1 MSHAHKKSGAAGSNQ
16 APADLVKEVER
27 LRERVAHLEKDLA
40 ARPRVGNSADE
51 ASGSLTPDPAY
62 LVKVFQHA
70 PVGLAVFDRRLR
82 YVLVNDSL
90 ARYNGRPVK
99 DHLGK
104 TLRDVVPELAGYAEP
119 IFEEVFEK
127 GIPIL
132 NREVFG
138 RAGVA
143 PEAARHWL
151 ASYFPVAD
159 PDGSVRY
166 VCAVAQDIT
175 ERKRADHALRV
186 SAQLTRRI
194 LDCMPGGIVEV
205 DTKGAIVETN
215 VEAQRILGLSYDE
228 ITQRFVSD
236 FEPFTVWEDGTPCKA
251 EEYPITRCL
260 ETGQPQ
266 PPTIIGVSRPDGDMS
281 WSLYSA
287 IPVFDPDSRA
297 LQGAVVTFVD
307 VTAQKKALIE
317 LQEHRRSLD
326 TLLSNLPGM
335 AYRCHNDPDWTMEFV
350 SEGCL
355 ELTGYTPADLINN
368 HAVAYASLIHTDDYQ
383 KVWNDVQQALAQ
395 RAVFRLTYRI
405 VTADKRV
412 RWVWEQ
418 GRGVFAADGRLEAV
432 EGFITDISDRRRI
445 EQELID
451 AHRALERRVD
461 ERTADLRRTE
471 RNLRLIAENTSDV
484 VFAFDMDRGL
494 LYVNPA
500 FTTLTG
506 YSVDELRE
514 RQFINYVYPDDTA
527 RMMELWN
534 GVFQGKAFDGEE
546 FRIITRDGQLKWC
559 LSSWGPLLDA
569 KGVQVGVQGRESD
582 ITARKHAELA
592 LRESEERLNAIIDN
606 SIAVI
611 YLKDV
616 RGRYMLINRRFSDIF
631 EMPRESVI
639 GRSDDELFS
648 REFAEG
654 FQVNDRRVIS
664 EGRPLEFEEVAPHV
678 DGDHYYISVK
688 FPLFN
693 TAGEVY
699 AVCGISTDISD
710 RKRAETALR
719 EASEAAESANRA
731 KSTFLA
737 NVSHEIRTP
746 INAMLAAAELL
757 QHTDNDPALVAHRLN
772 IILRNGGHLLSLVD
786 DLLDLARLDAGR
798 LEANRTFC
806 CLTDIFSDVQAV
818 TAPLHD
824 NERVEF
830 RFIHETEVPEVI
842 YTDPTRLKQ
851 AMINLINNALKF
863 CDAGHV
869 HVRIS
874 ARREGEEPRLAIAVE
889 DTGHGIPAADL
900 PHIFKAF
907 TQGDVRE
914 ARIAKG
920 IGLGLTISRWI
931 ADQLGG
937 DLSVASTFDVG
948 SCFTLRVA
956 TGAMQGVSWLTLPDV
971 TIQPH
976 SAVSST
982 LGAKGGPK
990 LAGRVLIAEDFSD
1003 ARELLSYALTRA
1015 GAEVVAV
1022 ENGQQAVDAAQEL
1035 EFDLIL
1041 MDLRMPLMDGQAAAA
1056 ELRRRGCLA
1065 PIIALSASAAGR
1077 EPEELYEVGFDE
1089 YWPKPISMEQL
1100 LQRAASYLRVQPEK
1114 PGENE
1119 VRKSLPMGDPRM
1131 AALVRD
1137 FVESLPAR
1145 MERLRE
1151 SAIAGQWD
1159 VVDEVL
1165 HQLTGTCGILGFM
1178 TLSHE
1183 ARRLMNQLRQGQR
1196 HQGGDAIGPL
1206 QGLVNEVV
1214 ANWSRDQDH
1223 EVSPSDPPPP
1233 TRSPSP
1239 RPR

>member
-1 MSHAHKKSGAAGSNQ
+1 MSHTPPERSAVGST
-16 APADLVKEVER
+16 PPPIDLVEEVAR
-27 LRERVAHLEKDLA
+27 LRERVAHLESELA
-40 ARPRVGNSADE
+40 ARRGGDDSPDE
-51 ASGSLTPDPAY
+51 AMGSLAPDPAY
-62 LVKVFQHA
+62 LVKIFQRA
-70 PVGLAVFDRRLR
+70 PVGLVVVDRQYR
-82 YVLVNDSL
+82 YILVNDSL
-90 ARYNGRPVK
+90 ARFNGLPAK
-99 DHLGK
+99 DHLGR
-104 TLRDVVPELAGYAEP
+104 TLRDVVPELAGQVEP
-119 IFEEVFEK
+119 IIQEVFDK
-127 GIPIL
+127 GVATL

-138 RAGVA
+138 RAGTA
-143 PEAARHWL
+143 PDAARHWL
-151 ASYFPVAD
+151 ASYFPVVD
-159 PDGSVRY
+159 EDGSVRY

-175 ERKRADHALRV
+175 ERKRAEHALRV
-186 SAQLTRRI
+186 SEQLTRRI

-205 DTKGAIVETN
+205 DTAGAIVETN
-215 VEAQRILGLSYDE
+215 AEAQRILGLSYDE
-228 ITQRFVSD
+228 ITQRFVRD
-236 FEPFTVWEDGTPCKA
+236 FEPYTVWEDGTPCKV

-260 ETGQPQ
+260 QTGQPQ
-266 PPTIIGVSRPDGDMS
+266 PPTVIGVSRPDGDMS
-281 WSLYSA
+281 WSMYSA
-287 IPVFDPDSRA
+287 IPLFDPDTRA

-307 VTAQKKALIE
+307 VTAQRKALIE
-317 LQEHRRSLD
+317 LQEHRRSLA

-335 AYRCHNDPDWTMEFV
+335 AYRCHNDQDWTMEFV

-368 HAVAYASLIHTDDYQ
+368 RTVAYASLIHADDCQ
-383 KVWNDVQQALAQ
+383 KVWFDVQQALLQ

-445 EQELID
+445 EQELIN
-451 AHRALERRVD
+451 AHRALEQRVD

-484 VFAFDMDRGL
+484 VFAFDMDRSL

-506 YSVDELRE
+506 YSVDELRQ
-514 RQFINYVYPDDTA
+514 RGFINYLHPDDTN
-527 RMMELWN
+527 RMMELWKRA
-534 GVFQGKAFDGEE
+534 FQGKAFDGEE

-559 LSSWGPLLDA
+559 LSSWGPLLNA
-569 KGVQVGVQGRESD
+569 KGVQIGVQGRESD
-582 ITARKHAELA
+582 VTARKQAELA

-606 SIAVI
+606 TIAVI

-616 RGRYMLINRRFSDIF
+616 RGRYMLINRRFSEIF
-631 EMPRESVI
+631 EIPRERII
-639 GRSDDELFS
+639 GYSDDELFS
-648 REFAEG
+648 REFAEA
-654 FQVNDRRVIS
+654 FQANDRRVLS

-678 DGDHYYISVK
+678 DGDHYYISIK

-693 TAGEVY
+693 AAGEVY

-798 LEANRTFC
+798 LEANRTYC

-824 NERVEF
+824 HEQVEF
-830 RFIHETEVPEVI
+830 RFVFETEVPETI
-842 YTDPTRLKQ
+842 CTDPTRLKQ

-863 CDAGHV
+863 CEAGHV

-874 ARREGEEPRLAIAVE
+874 ARRDGNEPRLTIAVE

-920 IGLGLTISRWI
+920 VGLGLTISRWI

-937 DLSVASTFDVG
+937 DLSVTSTLDVG

-956 TGAMQGVSWLTLPDV
+956 TGPLQGVSWLTPPDV
-971 TIQPH
+971 TIQPN
-976 SAVSST
+976 SAVSS
-982 LGAKGGPK
+982 APAEKSRPR
-990 LAGRVLIAEDFSD
+990 LAGRVLIAEDFAD
-1003 ARELLSYALTRA
+1003 TRELLSYAFTRA
-1015 GAEVVAV
+1015 GVEVVAV
-1022 ENGQQAVDAAQEL
+1022 ENGEQAVDAANEL

-1041 MDLRMPLMDGQAAAA
+1041 MDLRMPQMDGQAAAA

-1077 EPEELYEVGFDE
+1077 EPDTLFEGGFDE
-1089 YWPKPISMEQL
+1089 YWPKPISIEQL
-1100 LQRAASYLRVQPEK
+1100 LHRAASYLHGVQEDSPEA
-1114 PGENE
+1114 ETE
-1119 VRKSLPMGDPRM
+1119 TSLPMGDPRM
-1131 AALVRD
+1131 AALVRE
-1137 FVESLPAR
+1137 FVESLPPR
-1145 MERLRE
+1145 MERLQE
-1151 SAIAGQWD
+1151 AATAGRWEM
-1159 VVDEVL
+1159 VDDVL
-1165 HQLTGTCGILGFM
+1165 HQLAGTCGIHGFM

-1183 ARRLMNQLRQGQR
+1183 ARRLMNELRQGQR
-1196 HQGGDAIGPL
+1196 HLDSEALCPL

-1214 ANWSRDQDH
+1214 GNWSRGDRA
-1223 EVSPSDPPPP
+1223 EVKHPDPAPP

>member
-1 MSHAHKKSGAAGSNQ
+1 MSDAHNDRGAAGSTQ
-16 APADLVKEVER
+16 SPADLLREVGR
-27 LRERVAHLEKDLA
+27 LQERVAYLEKELT
-40 ARPRVGNSADE
+40 ARSRGHEYSNAPPD
-51 ASGSLTPDPAY
+51 SLTPDPAY
-62 LVKVFQHA
+62 LIKIFLRA
-70 PVGLAVFDRRLR
+70 PVGLAVIDRQYR
-82 YVLVNDSL
+82 YVLANESL
-90 ARYNGRPVK
+90 ARFNGLAVK
-99 DHLGK
+99 DHLGR
-104 TLRDVVPELAGYAEP
+104 TLRDVVPELAAHLEP
-119 IFEEVFEK
+119 IIHQVFEQ
-127 GIPIL
+127 GCPIL
-132 NREVFG
+132 NQEVFG
-138 RAGVA
+138 RAGTA
-143 PEAARHWL
+143 PDAARHWL
-151 ASYFPVAD
+151 VSYFPVVD
-159 PDGSVRY
+159 EDGAVRY

-175 ERKRADHALRV
+175 ERKHAEHALRV
-186 SAQLTRRI
+186 SEQLTRRI

-205 DTKGAIVETN
+205 DTTGAIVETN
-215 VEAQRILGLSYDE
+215 AEAQRILGLSYDE
-228 ITQRFVSD
+228 ITQRFVRD
-236 FEPFTVWEDGTPCKA
+236 FEPYTVWEDGTPCKV
-251 EEYPITRCL
+251 EEYPIIRCL
-260 ETGQPQ
+260 QTGQPQ
-266 PPTIIGVSRPDGDMS
+266 PPTIIGVGRPDGDMS

-287 IPVFDPDSRA
+287 IPLFDPDTRA

-307 VTAQKKALIE
+307 ISAQKKALIE
-317 LQEHRRSLD
+317 LQEHRRALA

-335 AYRCHNDPDWTMEFV
+335 AYRCHNDPEWTMEFV

-355 ELTGYTPADLINN
+355 ELTGYTPADLMENRT
-368 HAVAYASLIHTDDYQ
+368 VAYASLIHADDRQ
-383 KVWNDVQQALAQ
+383 SVWNQVQQAVAQ
-395 RAVFRLTYRI
+395 HAVFRLTYRI
-405 VTADKRV
+405 VTADNRV

-418 GRGVFAADGRLEAV
+418 GRGVFASDGRLEAI

-471 RNLRLIAENTSDV
+471 RNLHLIAENTSDV
-484 VFAFDMDRGL
+484 VFAYGMDRRL

-506 YSVDELRE
+506 YSVEELRQ
-514 RQFINYVYPDDTA
+514 RGFINYLHPDDAA
-527 RMMELWN
+527 RMIELWN
-534 GVFQGKAFDGEE
+534 GVFEGKSFDSEE
-546 FRIITRDGQLKWC
+546 FRIISRDGQHKWC

-569 KGVQVGVQGRESD
+569 KGVQIGVQGRESD
-582 ITARKHAELA
+582 ITARKQAELA
-592 LRESEERLNAIIDN
+592 LRESEERLHAIIDN
-606 SIAVI
+606 TIAVI

-616 RGRYMLINRRFSDIF
+616 RGRYMLINRRFSEIF
-631 EMPRESVI
+631 AIPREDVL

-648 REFAEG
+648 PEFAEV
-654 FQVNDRRVIS
+654 FQANDRAVL
-664 EGRPLEFEEVAPHV
+664 EAGRPLEFEEIAPHV
-678 DGDHYYISVK
+678 DGNHYYISIK

-693 TAGEVY
+693 AAGEVY

-710 RKRAETALR
+710 RKHAETALR
-719 EASEAAESANRA
+719 EASAAAESANRA

-746 INAMLAAAELL
+746 INAMLASAELL

-772 IILRNGGHLLSLVD
+772 IILRNGRHLMALVD

-798 LEANRTFC
+798 LEANRSYC

-824 NERVEF
+824 NEQVEF
-830 RFIHETEVPEVI
+830 RFIFETEVPEVI

-874 ARREGEEPRLAIAVE
+874 ARRDGEEPRLTIAVE
-889 DTGHGIPAADL
+889 DTGHGIPSADL

-907 TQGDVRE
+907 TQGDVRG
-914 ARIAKG
+914 AQIAKG

-956 TGAMQGVSWLTLPDV
+956 TGTLQNVSWLPLADV
-971 TIQPH
+971 TIPPN
-976 SAVSST
+976 SALTSFPGEKSR
-982 LGAKGGPK
+982 PK
-990 LAGRVLIAEDFSD
+990 LEGRVLIAEDFPD
-1003 ARELLSYALTRA
+1003 TRELLSHAFTRA
-1015 GAEVVAV
+1015 GVEVTAV
-1022 ENGQQAVDAAQEL
+1022 ENGRQAVDAAEGQA
-1035 EFDLIL
+1035 FDLIL

-1077 EPEELYEVGFDE
+1077 EPDALREGGFDE
-1089 YWPKPISMEQL
+1089 YWPKPISIEQL
-1100 LQRAASYLRVQPEK
+1100 LLRAASYLRSDQADA
-1114 PGENE
+1114 GENATE
-1119 VRKSLPMGDPRM
+1119 KTIPLSDPRM

-1137 FVESLPAR
+1137 FVQSLPVR
-1145 MERLRE
+1145 MERLQE
-1151 SAIAGQWD
+1151 AVTAGQWD
-1159 VVDEVL
+1159 VVDEIL
-1165 HQLTGTCGILGFM
+1165 HQLAGTCGIHGFM

-1196 HQGGDAIGPL
+1196 RQGSEEFRPL
-1206 QGLVNEVV
+1206 QGLVKEVV
-1214 ANWSRDQDH
+1214 DNWSRDDDAGINRTGP
-1223 EVSPSDPPPP
+1223 VPP
-1233 TRSPSP
+1233 TPSPSP